1 MKAMKKGLVW
11 LVLFTSTAS
20 AQVSGPLTLDTCYK
34 RAQANHP
41 LSRQA
46 PLFEESTRMQES
58 VLSSNYL
65 PQVSIGGQV
74 SWQSD
79 VTALP
84 ISIPNVSIPSLDK
97 DSYKVNLDVNQ
108 LVWDGGMISRQ
119 KELEEA
125 GLLVNL
131 QTVEI
136 ENHRLRE
143 TVNQVFFTI
152 LIYQEREKLLRL
164 SMSELQSKLRKIRS
178 GVVNGT
184 VLQSNA
190 DVLDAEIIHIEQ
202 SLTELVHSKA
212 SAIYK
217 LGELTGTSFS
227 NNIELEIPVTDS
239 LPPMLTNLRPEYRL
253 FELQQEKSGVQK
265 SMTGIRMLPRISAF
279 GTVGYG
285 KPGLNMLSNQFDGFA
300 MVGARFSWTIW
311 NWSQRRKETRIIEI
325 QQEVIETQKQNFEKN
340 QRILLNSLKQDILK
354 TENMIAADF
363 RIVSLRDAVEKSAA
377 ALLDQGMIT
386 STEYL
391 TEKNQQT
398 QAQLNLQLHK
408 IQLQLARINYITAS
422 GMLK

>member
-1 MKAMKKGLVW
+1 MKTIIKGLVW
-11 LVLFTSTAS
+11 IIVLSSTAA

-108 LVWDGGMISRQ
+108 LIWDGGMISRQ
-119 KELEEA
+119 KELEKA

-131 QTVEI
+131 KTVEI

-164 SMSELQSKLRKIRS
+164 NMSELQSKLRKIRS
-178 GVVNGT
+178 GVANGT

-190 DVLDAEIIHIEQ
+190 DVLDAEIINIEQ
-202 SLTELVHSKA
+202 LLTELVHSKA

-217 LGELTGTSFS
+217 LGELTGTSLS

-239 LPPMLTNLRPEYRL
+239 MPPMLTDLRPEYRL
-253 FELQQEKSGVQK
+253 FELQQEKLGVQK
-265 SMTGIRMLPRISAF
+265 SMTGIRMLPRVAAF

-311 NWSQRRKETRIIEI
+311 NWNQHRKESRIIEI
-325 QQEVIETQKQNFEKN
+325 QQDVIETQKQNFQKN

>member
-1 MKAMKKGLVW
+1 MKTIIKGLVW
-11 LVLFTSTAS
+11 IIVLSSTAA

-108 LVWDGGMISRQ
+108 LIWDGGMISRQ
-119 KELEEA
+119 KELEKA

-164 SMSELQSKLRKIRS
+164 NMSELQSKLRKIRS
-178 GVVNGT
+178 GVANGT

-190 DVLDAEIIHIEQ
+190 DVLDAEIINIEQ
-202 SLTELVHSKA
+202 LLTELVHSKA

-217 LGELTGTSFS
+217 LGELTGTSLS

-239 LPPMLTNLRPEYRL
+239 MPPMLTDLRPEYRL
-253 FELQQEKSGVQK
+253 FELQQEKLGAQK
-265 SMTGIRMLPRISAF
+265 SMTGIRMLPRVAAF

-311 NWSQRRKETRIIEI
+311 NWNQHRKESRIIEI
-325 QQEVIETQKQNFEKN
+325 QQDVIETQKQNFQKN

>member
-1 MKAMKKGLVW
+1 MKTIIKGLVW
-11 LVLFTSTAS
+11 IIVLSSTAA

-108 LVWDGGMISRQ
+108 LIWDGGMISRQ
-119 KELEEA
+119 KELEKA

-178 GVVNGT
+178 GVANGT

-190 DVLDAEIIHIEQ
+190 DVLDAEIINIEQ
-202 SLTELVHSKA
+202 LLTELVHSKA

-217 LGELTGTSFS
+217 LGELTGTSLS

-239 LPPMLTNLRPEYRL
+239 MPPMLTDLRPEYRL
-253 FELQQEKSGVQK
+253 FELQQEKLGVQK
-265 SMTGIRMLPRISAF
+265 SMTGIRMLPRVAAF

-311 NWSQRRKETRIIEI
+311 NWNQHRKESRIIEI
-325 QQEVIETQKQNFEKN
+325 QQDVIETQKQNFQKN